1 MFNFF
6 ITRPLGWIIQLI
18 YNLVANYG
26 LAIILFTIVV
36 KLILLPLNIR
46 SQRAMRKT
54 QKIQPLLA
62 ELQQK
67 YANDKEKLQREMT
80 KLYRENDVSMTGGCL
95 PMLIQFPILIG
106 LYQVIQKPLSYIV
119 GVNWGD
125 LKDAANPIVTEIY
138 RLRDAVGS
146 IAGNMASQ
154 AADVIQKSGQLQL
167 SHWASRV
174 GTDGTA
180 LEGVTGAVHPWALNF
195 NFLGLDISQT
205 PSKAFS
211 YIFSGNFSNIAT
223 IALLIIP
230 ILAVTASIIS
240 TRITQVQSGQKNDD
254 NNQAAQMNKSMMFM
268 MPIMTAFFTITLP
281 AGLGLYWIISSVMQ
295 IVQQIVINYVLDK
308 KGEEIVVK
316 VPEKKYNHGK
326 KRKK

>member
-1 MFNFF
+1 MFEFF
-6 ITRPLGWIIQLI
+6 ITRPLGWIIQVI

-46 SQRAMRKT
+46 SQKAMRKT

-62 ELQQK
+62 EIQQK

-80 KLYRENDVSMTGGCL
+80 KLYRENNVSMTGGCL

-106 LYQVIQKPLSYIV
+106 LYQVIQKPLSFII
-119 GVNWGD
+119 GVDWS
-125 LKDAANPIVTEIY
+125 LESVTNEIY

-146 IAGNMASQ
+146 IAGNLAGQ
-154 AADVIQKSGQLQL
+154 TADVIQKSGQLQL
-167 SHWASRV
+167 SQWAQKV
-174 GTDGTA
+174 GTNGTLLDGVS
-180 LEGVTGAVHPWALNF
+180 GGAHPWALNF

-211 YIFSGNFSNIAT
+211 QIFSGNFTNISV
-223 IALLIIP
+223 IALLLIP
-230 ILAVTASIIS
+230 ILAVVASIIS
-240 TRITQVQSGQKNDD
+240 MKITQAQSGQI
-254 NNQAAQMNKSMMFM
+254 NNQAAQSTKMMNYI
-268 MPIMTAFFTITLP
+268 MPLMTAFFTVTLP
-281 AGLGLYWIISSVMQ
+281 AGLGLYWIISSVVQ
-295 IVQQIVINYVLDK
+295 ITQQLAINHYLER
-308 KGEEIVVK
+308 KGEDIVVK
-316 VPEKKYNHGK
+316 IPEKKYNHGK